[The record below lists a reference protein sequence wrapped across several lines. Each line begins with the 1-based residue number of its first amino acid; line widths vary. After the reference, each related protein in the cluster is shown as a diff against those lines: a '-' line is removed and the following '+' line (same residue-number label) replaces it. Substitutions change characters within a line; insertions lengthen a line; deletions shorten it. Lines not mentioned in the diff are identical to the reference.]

1 MPTATLT
8 SKGQLT
14 LPRKVREHLQVQTG
28 DTVDFIIGSDGE
40 VRVQAGEVDVA
51 DLKGLL
57 RQPGRRAVTVEQM
70 DAAIRRAH
78 RARR

>member
-14 LPRKVREHLQVQTG
+14 LPRLVRKHLRVQTG
-28 DTVDFIIGSDGE
+28 DTVEFIIGDDGE
-40 VRVQAGEVDVA
+40 VRVRAGDIDVA

-57 RQPGRRAVTVEQM
+57 RESGRRAVTIDQM
-70 DAAIRRAH
+70 EAAIRRAH
-78 RARR
+78 RAPR

>member
-14 LPRKVREHLQVQTG
+14 LPRRVREHLRVQTG
-28 DTVDFIIGSDGE
+28 DAVDFIIGDDGE
-40 VRVQAGEVDVA
+40 VRVRAGEIDVA

-57 RQPGRRAVTVEQM
+57 RQAGRRAVSLGDME
-70 DAAIRRAH
+70 AAIRRAH
-78 RARR
+78 RRRS

>member
-14 LPRKVREHLQVQTG
+14 LPRQVRKHLRVQTG
-28 DTVDFIIGSDGE
+28 DTVEFIIGGDGE
-40 VRVQAGEVDVA
+40 VRVRAGDVDVA

-57 RQPGRRAVTVEQM
+57 FEPRGRPVTIDQM
-70 DAAIRRAH
+70 EAAIRRAH
-78 RARR
+78 RPPR

>member
-14 LPRKVREHLQVQTG
+14 LPRRVRDHLRVQAG
-28 DTVDFIIGSDGE
+28 DTVDFVIDADGSVH
-40 VRVQAGEVDVA
+40 VRAGDVDVS

-57 RQPGRRAVTVEQM
+57 RQSGRRAVSLEEM
-70 DAAIRRAH
+70 DAAVRRAQ
-78 RARR
+78 RLRR

>member
-14 LPRKVREHLQVQTG
+14 LPRKVREHLRVQTG
-28 DTVDFIIGSDGE
+28 DAVDFIIGSDGE
-40 VRVQAGEVDVA
+40 VRVRAGEIDAA

-57 RQPGRRAVTVEQM
+57 RQPGRRPVTIEQM
-70 DAAIRRAH
+70 EAAIRRAH
-78 RARR
+78 KGRR